1 MKNQLFTF
9 LTLLSFTQLSAQFDS
24 LKLNSYMTQLD
35 KYQKAMVSV
44 ALAENGKLVYQHAIG
59 YSDSTN
65 KLKANVYTQYRVGSI
80 SKMFT
85 AVMILQFI
93 DEKKL
98 TLDTKLSSFFPS
110 LPNASKITI
119 EQLLSHRSGLENF
132 TANENYLSYHTQPK
146 TEQELISIFEK
157 GKVEFE
163 PGETHSY
170 SNTNYVV
177 LTFILEKISKKTY
190 ADLLRMR
197 ICAKANLGDTY
208 VGGKINPKENQAL
221 SYEYENNAW
230 ILSAET
236 HMSIPQGAGNIV
248 STTYDLRSFI
258 SALFE
263 GKLISKK
270 SLDKMMELKDGYG
283 LGMIRMPFDKNW
295 WYGHTGGI
303 DGFQS
308 MLAYNPEKKASFCI
322 LGNGYNYPMNSIAI
336 AVLSAYYN
344 KAYTI
349 PSFDQKVVSLDKSKG
364 VDGIYANEKLGMK
377 ITITNDNNILTA
389 KATGQSAF
397 PLEKVSELKYKFEE
411 AKIELE
417 FIQDKDGGIRSFN
430 LKQGGMD
437 LIFNRE

>member
-1 MKNQLFTF
+1 
-9 LTLLSFTQLSAQFDS
+9 
-24 LKLNSYMTQLD
+24 
-35 KYQKAMVSV
+35 
-44 ALAENGKLVYQHAIG
+44 
-59 YSDSTN
+59 
-65 KLKANVYTQYRVGSI
+65 
-80 SKMFT
+80 
-85 AVMILQFI
+85 
-93 DEKKL
+93 
-98 TLDTKLSSFFPS
+98 
-110 LPNASKITI
+110 
-119 EQLLSHRSGLENF
+119 
-132 TANENYLSYHTQPK
+132 LSYHTQPK

-248 STTYDLRSFI
+248 STTYDLSSFI

-364 VDGIYANEKLGMK
+364 LDGIYANEKLGMK

-389 KATGQSAF
+389 QATGQGAF